1 MPADGCVSPTAVKG
15 AIITVTEGEG
25 AIMKKTVLFILILF
39 MLAGC
44 SPKFKPEVRE
54 ADEKAL
60 KVAEE
65 RAGIYNDGL
74 TCSLSD
80 GLVTIDY
87 NQDKPVT
94 GDETVYQFF
103 HGETLSCLLI
113 QGKDISVIEVDD
125 ELSRAL
131 EGECAFVRIGDA
143 LVLVSDDQVVALEKE
158 KVINENMRSK
168 LRKLISKGMMVKL
181 SSIKR
186 NDLVLEINDKDS
198 GIVDD
203 NGKKYNAGR
212 IIIRFTDGDRDQQIK
227 DYAEFCNG
235 TLVYR
240 MRLSNVCVFEF
251 QNKTLAELKDLVK
264 RSTKLDY
271 VASAS
276 LDGINELY

>member
-1 MPADGCVSPTAVKG
+1 
-15 AIITVTEGEG
+15 
-25 AIMKKTVLFILILF
+25 MKKTVLFILIML

-44 SPKFKPEVRE
+44 SPKLKPEVRE
-54 ADEKAL
+54 ADEKAV

-65 RAGIYNDGL
+65 RAVIYDDGL

-87 NQDKPVT
+87 TQDEPVI
-94 GDETVYQFF
+94 GNETVYQFF
-103 HGETLSCLLI
+103 HGETLNCLLI
-113 QGKDISVIEVDD
+113 QGKDISVIEVDNV
-125 ELSRAL
+125 LSKAL
-131 EGECAFVRIGDA
+131 EGECAFVRIDDA
-143 LVLVSDDQVVALEKE
+143 LILVSDDQIIALEKE
-158 KVINENMRSK
+158 KVVNDNMRSK

-186 NDLVLEINDKDS
+186 NDLVLEINNKDS

-203 NGKKYNAGR
+203 NGIRYNAGR
-212 IIIRFTDGDRDQQIK
+212 ITVRFTEGDRDQQIR

-264 RSTKLDY
+264 RSTELDY
-271 VASAS
+271 VVSAS
-276 LDGINELY
+276 LDGINEPH